1 MSERVVGLHYG
12 SVFAYWSFVEQVN
25 KELLAKAII
34 VYAGLDEFTAAEK
47 LAYDIL
53 KANGYLE

>member
-1 MSERVVGLHYG
+1 MGERVVGLHYAP
-12 SVFAYWSFVEQVN
+12 VFAKWSFVEQVH
-25 KELLAKAII
+25 KELLSKAIS

-53 KANGYLE
+53 KANRYIE